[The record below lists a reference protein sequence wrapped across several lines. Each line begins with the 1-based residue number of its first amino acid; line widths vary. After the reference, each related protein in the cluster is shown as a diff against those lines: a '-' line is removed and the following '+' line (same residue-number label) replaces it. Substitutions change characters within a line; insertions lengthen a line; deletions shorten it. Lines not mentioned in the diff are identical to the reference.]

1 MDENE
6 RDVYWCKSCEIVTE
20 RYENSHPDDPLCPRC
35 GETLVGYEELPRNE
49 RSNYRLYE
57 WQREIHEKGLLGPSP
72 GGAAGELGCHRSM
85 IDKLA
90 DIGVLE
96 KSVYDKDG
104 FFIVYISRR
113 SIARA
118 KANKEKTGKWTDSG
132 EF

>member
-1 MDENE
+1 
-6 RDVYWCKSCEIVTE
+6 
-20 RYENSHPDDPLCPRC
+20 
-35 GETLVGYEELPRNE
+35 
-49 RSNYRLYE
+49 
-57 WQREIHEKGLLGPSP
+57 
-72 GGAAGELGCHRSM
+72 M